1 MKTFKLLPEFK
12 TEVKCGMFNCIVE
25 IENDYLQAWADAGAF
40 VMATGG
46 DYWIM
51 TEFGQLWLK
60 IRENEIHLECIA
72 VMAEDRRQGKGRELM
87 GYVTEISDET
97 GTQVSLQVS
106 DVTAGGYIGM
116 PHPVVGHGQVK
127 KDKIPVRSLPKWY
140 ESLGFKKTP
149 EYTEKKRTMI
159 YTPKKK

>member
-1 MKTFKLLPEFK
+1 MKKYKLLPEFK
-12 TEVKCGMFNCIVE
+12 TEVKGGIFNCIVE

-40 VMATGG
+40 VMSTGD

-51 TEFGQLWLK
+51 TDMGQLWFK

-72 VMAEDRRQGKGRELM
+72 VLVKERRQGKGRELM
-87 GYVTEISDET
+87 GNVTEIADQT
-97 GTQVSLQVS
+97 NTLVSLSVS

-127 KDKIPVRSLPKWY
+127 KDKIPVISLPKWCVKF
-140 ESLGFKKTP
+140 GFQKT
-149 EYTEKKRTMI
+149 EGYTEKSRTML
-159 YTPKKK
+159 YTPKK